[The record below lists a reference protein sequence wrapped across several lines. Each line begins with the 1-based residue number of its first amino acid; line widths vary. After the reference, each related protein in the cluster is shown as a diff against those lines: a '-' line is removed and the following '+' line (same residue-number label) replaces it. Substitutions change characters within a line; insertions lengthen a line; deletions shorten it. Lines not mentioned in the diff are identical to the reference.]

1 MIQRKTLIG
10 ALLAAGL
17 VPLATAQ
24 NDANGQTPRAGQTG
38 TQTTPS
44 TDAAQTQG
52 RLALQRSDKVIGA
65 DVHDASGTKIGRID
79 DLIVEPDGR
88 IGYAIISGTTPDT
101 MAKEY
106 PIPWSMVK
114 AQMASDTGRTGEPTV
129 GAERMNAGDRYTLAI
144 DSAKLATAPS
154 FDRAQWPK
162 GSDAG
167 VYTESDRFFG
177 SSAVASGRDDRQG
190 RPVEAG
196 MSSPTHYRISQLRNQ
211 SVNDAS
217 GMPVGTLGQVVVDP
231 TQGRVNYVTFSTSST
246 AGANGRD
253 ERQGRPVEA
262 GMSNPTYYRISQLR
276 NQAVNDASGMPLGT
290 LGQVVV
296 DPMQGRV
303 NYVTFSTTTTAGANA
318 RTVALPWQTIKAS
331 RMDDKDRFELTVP
344 QDRLQAAPEFQNG
357 EESWKRMSDPNY
369 VRDVYSYYS
378 VRPYWNDAGMDR
390 GRTPNTNEGGARK
403 PNEPKKENEPKQRSG
418 GENTGG
424 QKGTDTTGGNRP
436 PH

>member
-1 MIQRKTLIG
+1 MEKTETNMIQRKTLIG

-24 NDANGQTPRAGQTG
+24 KDANGQNPRAGQTG
-38 TQTTPS
+38 SQTAPGADATQP
-44 TDAAQTQG
+44 G

-65 DVHDASGTKIGRID
+65 DVHDASGMKIGRID

-114 AQMASDTGRTGEPTV
+114 AQMANDNSRTGQPAV
-129 GAERMNAGDRYTLAI
+129 GAEGMNMTDRYSLSI

-162 GSDAG
+162 AGDAG

-177 SSAVASGRDDRQG
+177 SSAVANGRDNRQG

-196 MSSPTHYRISQLRNQ
+196 MSSPTYYRVSQLRNQ

-217 GMPVGTLGQVVVDP
+217 GMPVGTLGQVVLDP
-231 TQGRVNYVTFSTSST
+231 TQGRVNYVTFSTS
-246 AGANGRD
+246 
-253 ERQGRPVEA
+253 
-262 GMSNPTYYRISQLR
+262 
-276 NQAVNDASGMPLGT
+276 
-290 LGQVVV
+290 
-296 DPMQGRV
+296 
-303 NYVTFSTTTTAGANA
+303 TTAGANA
-318 RTVALPWQTIKAS
+318 RTVAMPWQTIKAS
-331 RMDDKDRFELTVP
+331 RADDKDRFELTVP
-344 QDRLQAAPEFQNG
+344 QDRLQGAPEFQNG
-357 EESWKRMSDPNY
+357 EESWKRMSDPSY
-369 VRDVYSYYS
+369 VHDVYSYYS
-378 VRPYWNDAGMDR
+378 VNPYWKDAGADR
-390 GRTPNTNEGGARK
+390 GRKPDTNGNDGGARN
-403 PNEPKKENEPKQRSG
+403 PNEPKKGNEPKQRGSG
-418 GENTGG
+418 EGTGG